1 MNRRYY
7 ILIGVDPVLAD
18 RGELGR
24 FEIIFGDYSRD
35 VVAEE
40 KIEEKYNGYYKR
52 LRIVATDDSQEEI
65 DALVSDLNLQH
76 SKKEK

>member
-7 ILIGVDPVLAD
+7 ILIGVDPMLKP
-18 RGELGR
+18 ER